1 MMTETSLKVCGL
13 CVWYAPQSL
22 QYKEDALLSETP
34 YRNGSSDTRQDGADP
49 DQAEKS
55 HWLGRP
61 DPHEKPLS
69 FWHVFIII
77 LSGHLGVRT
86 RAQREEDFRRA
97 NGLHIVIAAFIYFAV
112 IVAGLVV
119 LVNWIATS

>member
-1 MMTETSLKVCGL
+1 
-13 CVWYAPQSL
+13 
-22 QYKEDALLSETP
+22 LSEIP
-34 YRNGSSDTRQDGADP
+34 VQDESANSKQPKADTAQP
-49 DQAEKS
+49 EKS

-61 DPHEKPLS
+61 APHEKPLG
-69 FWHVFIII
+69 FWRVFVII

-119 LVNWIATS
+119 LVNWIAAS

>member
-1 MMTETSLKVCGL
+1 MSKIPVQNES
-13 CVWYAPQSL
+13 ADS
-22 QYKEDALLSETP
+22 KEPKA
-34 YRNGSSDTRQDGADP
+34 DTAQP
-49 DQAEKS
+49 EKS

-61 DPHEKPLS
+61 DPREKPLG
-69 FWHVFIII
+69 FWHVFVII

-112 IVAGLVV
+112 VVSGLVF
-119 LVNWIATS
+119 LVNWIATH

>member
-1 MMTETSLKVCGL
+1 MIVSD
-13 CVWYAPQSL
+13 S
-22 QYKEDALLSETP
+22 DATNQVNESETTEQ
-34 YRNGSSDTRQDGADP
+34 NTVNAQD
-49 DQAEKS
+49 S

-61 DPHEKPLS
+61 DPQEKPLG
-69 FWHVFIII
+69 FWHVFVII

-112 IVAGLVV
+112 VVAGLVV
-119 LVNWIATS
+119 LVNWISSH

>member
-1 MMTETSLKVCGL
+1 M
-13 CVWYAPQSL
+13 
-22 QYKEDALLSETP
+22 SETP
-34 YRNGSSDTRQDGADP
+34 VQSESADSKQAKADTAQP
-49 DQAEKS
+49 EKS

-61 DPHEKPLS
+61 DPHEKPLG
-69 FWHVFIII
+69 FWRVFISI

-119 LVNWIATS
+119 LVNWIPSR